1 MQHLNVQV
9 ANAFHVKMEIRA
21 AILVKHVKG
30 EVANVEL
37 PLVPSPVL
45 VKCLGRIVMLRIPNV
60 SVPLILL
67 HVVVQPMNA
76 SWACARAEVTWPA
89 RSTVKPASQDHA
101 SATLSQAVTARQLDH
116 SAIKKTVDA
125 NALPTSML
133 VLEHQTNVL
142 MVSASVALRILV
154 V

>member
-1 MQHLNVQV
+1 M
-9 ANAFHVKMEIRA
+9 
-21 AILVKHVKG
+21 
-30 EVANVEL
+30 
-37 PLVPSPVL
+37 PSPVL
-45 VKCLGRIVMLRIPNV
+45 VNRLGRIVMLRIPFV

-76 SWACARAEVTWPA
+76 SWACAHAAVTWPA

-101 SATLSQAVTARQLDH
+101 CATLSQAVTAKQLDH
-116 SAIKKTVDA
+116 SAMKEAVNA

-133 VLEHQTNVL
+133 VLEHQTDVL
-142 MVSASVALRILV
+142 MVSASVVLRILV